1 MLLQTPL
8 FSRWSLPLS
17 SLPQKGIDG
26 VKKQDDENVTIE
38 HLYLFLLSS
47 SVFPVAVRLPQL
59 LKLRVDH
66 VTEHRPVENKTI
78 LEVYK

>member
-1 MLLQTPL
+1 M
-8 FSRWSLPLS
+8 
-17 SLPQKGIDG
+17 
-26 VKKQDDENVTIE
+26 VKKQDDENLTLE
-38 HLYLFLLSS
+38 YLYLFLLSS

-78 LEVYK
+78 FEKFK